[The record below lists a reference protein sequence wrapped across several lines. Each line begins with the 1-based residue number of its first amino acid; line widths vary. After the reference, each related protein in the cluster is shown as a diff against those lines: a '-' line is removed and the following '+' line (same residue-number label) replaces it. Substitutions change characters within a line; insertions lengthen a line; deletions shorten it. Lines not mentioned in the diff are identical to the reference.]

1 MKKKIMTLSM
11 LLASCLFANN
21 LSAQGAYVTINTG
34 YGFGAASSNIKD
46 FTNNTVTTTSNSKD
60 GSSTTTTTNEQ
71 IKVSLGKGINFGGAV
86 GYMFNKNVG
95 VELGISY
102 LIGGKTTAKVN
113 KTEPSDDETASTNDG
128 TTTTNDYYNSIINGL
143 LSSTNNRGATTSSS
157 TVTTSTTTTLSANM
171 FKVNP
176 SFVLTA
182 GFEKLNPYAK
192 FGVILGT
199 GSIKYEY
206 EEISSSATTKYT
218 EKRNGGL
225 ALGLNASIG
234 ANYSLTDNIS
244 LFGELALTNLS
255 YAPTKGEKTDISSTD
270 ADRIT
275 DLTLHK
281 NVDYV
286 DKTTTVENTS
296 KDNTSTTQ
304 QELKQKYSFGSFGLN
319 IGVRIK
325 L

>member
-34 YGFGAASSNIKD
+34 YGFGAAASNVPD
-46 FTNNTVTTTSNSKD
+46 FTNKTETTTSSSSNSI
-60 GSSTTTTTNEQ
+60 TTTTNEQ
-71 IKVSLGKGINFGGAV
+71 IKVSLGKGVNFGGAV
-86 GYMFNKNVG
+86 GYMVNKNVG
-95 VELGISY
+95 AELGISY
-102 LIGGKTTAKVN
+102 LIGGKTTAN
-113 KTEPSDDETASTNDG
+113 
-128 TTTTNDYYNSIINGL
+128 
-143 LSSTNNRGATTSSS
+143 SSS
-157 TVTTSTTTTLSANM
+157 SYSSYYSTSTTTKLSANM
-171 FKVNP
+171 FRINP

-192 FGVILGT
+192 FGVIIGT

-206 EEISSSATTKYT
+206 EETTTASSSSSKSSSDVTKYT
-218 EKRNGGL
+218 NKLNGGL
-225 ALGLNASIG
+225 ALGTNASIG
-234 ANYSLTDNIS
+234 VNYSLTDNIS

-275 DLTLHK
+275 DLTLSK

-286 DKTTTVENTS
+286 DKTTTIVNKTSS

-319 IGVRIK
+319 IGVKIK